1 MPRPELTDGHTVAV
15 ETLGTKEVFANQWMS
30 VREDTVRRPDGSVGS
45 YAVVDAAPI
54 ALVIPV
60 DGERVHLVEQYRHP
74 VAGRRWE
81 FPSGTTDP
89 NIDPDAA
96 SVAARELHEETGLV
110 AGKMTPLGTLD
121 ITPSTFSQTCAVFL
135 ATDLTEGTPHRDPDE
150 QDMQSA
156 WFTRTQV
163 ERMMRD
169 GIVSDSKSIA
179 AYALLLVS

>member
-1 MPRPELTDGHTVAV
+1 MAV
-15 ETLGTKEVFANQWMS
+15 ETLGTQEVFANQWMT

-45 YAVVDAAPI
+45 YTVVDAAPI
-54 ALVIPV
+54 ALAIPI

-89 NIDPDAA
+89 DVDPDAA
-96 SVAARELHEETGLV
+96 SVAARELQEETGLV
-110 AGKMTPLGTLD
+110 AGTITTLGTLD

-135 ATDLTEGTPHRDPDE
+135 ATDLTEGAPQRDPDE
-150 QDMQSA
+150 HDMQSA

-163 ERMMRD
+163 ERLIRE
-169 GIVSDSKSIA
+169 GGVTDSKSIA